1 MPFGVRGGSEVGSP
15 YQDMPTVEVG
25 GAETGVRAASCAMLR
40 KLKFQLLI
48 APTYYRADKSWNFTA
63 LLGECSFTLVGR

>member
-25 GAETGVRAASCAMLR
+25 GGGGDGRQSGQLCNAAKIEISASDCTY
-40 KLKFQLLI
+40 LL
-48 APTYYRADKSWNFTA
+48 S
-63 LLGECSFTLVGR
+63 S